1 MTEFGILFIQKIQAL
16 GEGLLPVMTFFTTLG
31 YAAVYFIIALVICW
45 CWNYSLG
52 LKLAVCL
59 SFGGTLNEVLKL
71 FFHAPRPYMID
82 DRIVKYGRSEDF
94 GMPSGHAQGAA
105 TIWGYLAVHYRQPF
119 FWFIAVFLIF
129 FIGISRIYL
138 GVHSPMQ
145 IAVGWGIGIV
155 WVSIFFVLERKTR
168 VWWLKRTTV
177 FQLLIILAIAAALI
191 LSALLRLLSYSA
203 MPDLYD
209 IAHGHFLR
217 IVIASSLFAGL
228 ALGGSLLCKHMTI
241 SVQACW
247 WKQLIKLI
255 IGLLSSSLFLVLLW
269 MIDTLRDQLLL
280 LGVILFVASMLMG
293 LWLSYFAPLLFLKL
307 RLVRLE

>member
-1 MTEFGILFIQKIQAL
+1 MTEFDILFVQKIQAL
-16 GEGLLPVMTFFTTLG
+16 GEGLLPVMKFFTALG
-31 YAAVYFIIALVICW
+31 YSAVYFIIALVICW

-59 SFGGTLNEVLKL
+59 SFSGTFNEVLKV

-82 DRIVKYGRSEDF
+82 DRVVKYGRSEDF

-105 TIWGYLAVHYRQPF
+105 TIWGYLTVHYTQSF
-119 FWFIAVFLIF
+119 FWVIAVFLIF

-145 IAVGWGIGIV
+145 VVVGWGIGIV
-155 WVSIFFVLERKTR
+155 WVSIFFLLERKTC

-177 FQLLIILAIAAALI
+177 FQLLIILAIAAASI
-191 LSALLRLLSYSA
+191 LFALLRLLSYST

-209 IAHGHFLR
+209 IARGHFLR
-217 IVIASSLFAGL
+217 ILIASSLFAGL
-228 ALGGSLLCKHMTI
+228 AIGGLLLGKKMTI

-247 WKQLIKLI
+247 WKQLIKLM
-255 IGLLSSSLFLVLLW
+255 IGLLSSSVFFALLW

-280 LGVILFVASMLMG
+280 LGVILVVSNILMG
-293 LWLSYFAPLLFLKL
+293 LWLTYFAPLLFLRL
-307 RLVRLE
+307 HLVRLE